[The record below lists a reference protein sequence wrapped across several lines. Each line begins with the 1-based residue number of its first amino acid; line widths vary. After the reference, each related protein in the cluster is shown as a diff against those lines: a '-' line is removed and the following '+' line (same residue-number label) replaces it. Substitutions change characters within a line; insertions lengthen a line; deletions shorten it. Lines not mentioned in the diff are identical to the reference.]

1 MNKNDII
8 AVEIVKNVRI
18 RNLHNDFLFPKQ
30 DIINVYFRNGE
41 KRILDLLSQR
51 DFTNIDYFKVENTKN
66 TKVNVL
72 FFEEWGN

>member
-1 MNKNDII
+1 MSKSDII

-30 DIINVYFRNGE
+30 DIMNVYFRDGK
-41 KRILDLLSQR
+41 KRTLDLLSQR
-51 DFTNIDYFKVENTKN
+51 DFTDIDYFKVENTKS

-72 FFEEWGN
+72 FFEEWGD

>member
-30 DIINVYFRNGE
+30 DIMNVYFRDGK
-41 KRILDLLSQR
+41 KRTLDLLSQR
-51 DFTNIDYFKVENTKN
+51 DFTDIDYFKVENTKS

-72 FFEEWGN
+72 FFEEWGD